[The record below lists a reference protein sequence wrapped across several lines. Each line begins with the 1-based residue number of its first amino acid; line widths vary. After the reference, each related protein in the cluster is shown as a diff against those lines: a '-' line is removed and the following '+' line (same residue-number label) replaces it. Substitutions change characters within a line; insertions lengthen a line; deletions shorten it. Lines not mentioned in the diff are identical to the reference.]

1 MFHPLSA
8 DFSGLSDE
16 QIAAKINQLYKVIRS
31 SRNIDI
37 HHQASMML
45 DELHGEQ
52 RRRAE
57 KSSWKKWKELVQ
69 NLMTLLILSRP

>member
-37 HHQASMML
+37 HRQASMML
-45 DELHGEQ
+45 DELHDEQ

-57 KSSWKKWKELVQ
+57 KK
-69 NLMTLLILSRP
+69 LLEEMERTGTKFDDIIDIK

>member
-45 DELHGEQ
+45 DELHDEQ

-57 KSSWKKWKELVQ
+57 KK
-69 NLMTLLILSRP
+69 LLEEMERTGTKFDDIIDIK

>member
-57 KSSWKKWKELVQ
+57 KK
-69 NLMTLLILSRP
+69 LLEEMERTGTKFDDIIDIK